1 MVPCQFCRKSFKD
14 KYRLKY
20 HVKKVHKKTVQ
31 LSKDLPCTWCLKT
44 FVSDESLK
52 RHMNEKCGRRPKS
65 YSCKLCDETFV
76 TNYRLMKHKIV
87 HMDCHQDDATMAV
100 SEPRKIFLMV
110 PCQYCHKSFND
121 DQYLMNHMKNVHR
134 EKLPSLP
141 CSWCSKTFVSDEI
154 LKRHMNRC
162 GKRPKSCNVC
172 GATFV
177 TKYHLKKHKIVHTN

>member
-1 MVPCQFCRKSFKD
+1 MAKKGMSEYLPKVQNTAVEQNQGRMRPVRTKSPDLGFESGGDDLEDCPNKRK
-14 KYRLKY
+14 
-20 HVKKVHKKTVQ
+20 
-31 LSKDLPCTWCLKT
+31 
-44 FVSDESLK
+44 
-52 RHMNEKCGRRPKS
+52 
-65 YSCKLCDETFV
+65 ET
-76 TNYRLMKHKIV
+76 TQNN
-87 HMDCHQDDATMAV
+87 CHQDETTKTV

-172 GATFV
+172 AATFV

>member
-1 MVPCQFCRKSFKD
+1 
-14 KYRLKY
+14 
-20 HVKKVHKKTVQ
+20 
-31 LSKDLPCTWCLKT
+31 
-44 FVSDESLK
+44 
-52 RHMNEKCGRRPKS
+52 MNEKCGKRPKS

-76 TNYRLMKHKIV
+76 SYYRLMKHKIV
-87 HMDCHQDDATMAV
+87 NCHQDDATMAV

-162 GKRPKSCNVC
+162 GKRPNSYSCKLC
-172 GATFV
+172 DETFIRN
-177 TKYHLKKHKIVHTN
+177 YLLQKHKIVHTN